1 MFTPQQIEEVSF
13 DKAVF
18 GGYDMNSVDDF
29 LAPLTEDYVTLY
41 KENALLKS
49 KMRILLERLEEYR
62 SNEGAVR
69 QALVDAQATCD
80 KMIRQTEAKCAQ
92 MLQEV
97 GTNASPAA
105 TARDLSTLLAAEALR
120 VEDARKAACERITDI
135 QDQMQ
140 VCIQALE
147 RIKAANRPKA
157 DPDAEVKPKEIKQ
170 PQAEGPDLLA
180 EVISGTLEA
189 TIGAPEEPAPKA
201 EPNHPQAD
209 TTSKFSNLQ
218 FGRNYSPIK

>member
-1 MFTPQQIEEVSF
+1 MFTPQQLEEVSF

-18 GGYDMNSVDDF
+18 GGYDMSSVDDF

-49 KMRILLERLEEYR
+49 KMRVLLERLEEYR
-62 SNEGAVR
+62 NNEASVR

-80 KMIRQTEAKCAQ
+80 QMIRQTEAKCAQ

-97 GTNASPAA
+97 GTNATPAA
-105 TARDLSTLLAAEALR
+105 TARDLNTLLAAEALR

-147 RIKAANRPKA
+147 RIKSANRPRN
-157 DPDAEVKPKEIKQ
+157 DPEPEVKEPKVS
-170 PQAEGPDLLA
+170 EGPDLLA
-180 EVISGTLEA
+180 ELISGSSE
-189 TIGAPEEPAPKA
+189 GAAQDTGFQTES
-201 EPNHPQAD
+201 AD
-209 TTSKFSNLQ
+209 ASGKFANLQ
-218 FGRNYSPIK
+218 FGRNYTPVK